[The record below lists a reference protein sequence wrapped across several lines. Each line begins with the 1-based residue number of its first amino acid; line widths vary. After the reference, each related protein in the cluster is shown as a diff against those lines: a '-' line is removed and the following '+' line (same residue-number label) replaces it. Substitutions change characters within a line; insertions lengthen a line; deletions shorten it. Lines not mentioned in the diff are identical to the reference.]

1 MDKKVRIGII
11 GAGNN
16 TRTKH
21 IPGFKEIPGVEI
33 VSVCN
38 RRPSSS
44 RSVADEYKIPKVAK
58 DWMDIIR
65 DPEVDAVCI
74 GTWPYLHCD
83 ATIEALNAGKHV
95 LCEARMGMNL
105 TDAQEMAAAARAHPD
120 LVAQLVPAPMSLD
133 FDHVI
138 KNTLEREELGDI
150 REIVMT
156 HFERSGM
163 DGEAPMHWRQD
174 MDLSGCN
181 VSYLGIF
188 YEMLGRWFN
197 KEPEWLLADAEIY
210 TQYRDDKISD
220 KIKEVKVPDS
230 ITVLGRY
237 ENGPR
242 LVINMTSVDGGQP
255 VSEIRIHGTEA
266 SMRIDFLELYLFY
279 SRLGSDYEIPV
290 DIPRQTRRGW
300 KVEQDFIDS
309 IRLGRPVEL
318 TSFEDGLKY
327 MRFTQRVYNS
337 WSNGGI
343 RT

>member
-1 MDKKVRIGII
+1 MDKKIRVGII
-11 GAGNN
+11 GAGAN
-16 TRTKH
+16 TRAKH
-21 IPGFKEIPGVEI
+21 IPGLKAIPGVEI
-33 VSVCN
+33 ASVCN
-38 RRPSSS
+38 RRADSS
-44 RSVADEYKIPKVAK
+44 RAVADEFNIPKIEE
-58 DWMDIIR
+58 DWRDIIK

-83 ATIEALNAGKHV
+83 ATLEALKAGKHV

-105 TDAQEMAAAARAHPD
+105 TDAQEMASAAKAHPD

-138 KNTLEREELGDI
+138 KNTLDREELGQI

-156 HFERSGM
+156 HYDRSAM
-163 DGEAPMHWRQD
+163 DSEAPMHWRQD
-174 MDLSGCN
+174 MELSGCN
-181 VSYLGIF
+181 VLTLGIF
-188 YEMLGRWFN
+188 YEMLHRWYSR
-197 KEPEWLLADAEIY
+197 EVDWLIADAEIH
-210 TQYRDDKISD
+210 TQYRDDKISG

-230 ITVLGRY
+230 LTVIGRFQD
-237 ENGPR
+237 GPR
-242 LVINMTSVDGGQP
+242 LVVNMSAVDGGQP

-266 SMRIDFLELYLFY
+266 SLRMDFLELYLFF
-279 SRLGSDYEIPV
+279 SRLGHDYEVPI

-300 KVEQDFIDS
+300 RVEQDFVES
-309 IRLGRPVEL
+309 IRSGRSVEL
-318 TSFEDGLKY
+318 TSFQEGLDY